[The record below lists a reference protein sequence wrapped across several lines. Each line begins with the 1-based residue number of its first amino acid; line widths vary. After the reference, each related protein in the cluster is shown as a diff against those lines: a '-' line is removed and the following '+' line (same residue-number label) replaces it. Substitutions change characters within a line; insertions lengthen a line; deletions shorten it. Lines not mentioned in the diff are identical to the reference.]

1 MPRKDN
7 PNLKTNE
14 EIALEKAMAAK
25 RRGATQQKASSSS
38 SPVATTA
45 DWKNPEF
52 VKAMIVSIGKQQGLS
67 DDEIAFALSI
77 AAKESG
83 FNVNAHNKGTAKVPE
98 NSYGVFQINT
108 DAHPDYT
115 GGLDPIQNITYGT
128 KFAANKLR
136 QAKGNVRIAA
146 RNYNGSGP
154 MAEKYSQ
161 EFIKNYYPKYSSDYK
176 QGKVASIDTG
186 RMVMPSMPIEGAM
199 ESEKERISQNYAD
212 VLKTARQQYD
222 WNNAKAAMDMYST
235 QYNEVVKNLQAQFP
249 AASQEQIAAAADK
262 YLEQIGYT
270 RDFVQKQI
278 DTLQGNNTAE
288 KVLNPQIAS
297 YNQASLDLQNQLAAA
312 NPYTRLA
319 QIAPIQNLE
328 PIDIEGLKRK
338 QESDTFGST
347 LLSMLDPNAPRVN
360 SADLAMRNAQQ
371 LDQAVKY
378 NQALAS
384 AKATGLP
391 MEYFLAGAGMDY
403 NTLGS
408 LGQNRLANQ
417 QALTNAYMSQVIPS
431 VNTATASM
439 ANNANTVG
447 AQYAQEGRL
456 AQQNLTDYNKE
467 ILKQNYDLAKTGL
480 TGVGNIANTA
490 LSGANQQGIANTYV
504 VPTVYGTAEN
514 NLTSR
519 LNTIENNARALETA
533 NLNAEQ
539 ERQKQQNQVNPVSLG
554 GQLVTAGVY
563 TQNPQLMNAGA
574 GVLLG
579 QTGLPADTMQDIL
592 SNTQGINRQQNSN
605 TINPMM
611 GGIGFIPPQ
620 MMFPQNN
627 NQNQ

>member
-1 MPRKDN
+1 M
-7 PNLKTNE
+7 
-14 EIALEKAMAAK
+14 
-25 RRGATQQKASSSS
+25 
-38 SPVATTA
+38 
-45 DWKNPEF
+45 
-52 VKAMIVSIGKQQGLS
+52 
-67 DDEIAFALSI
+67 
-77 AAKESG
+77 
-83 FNVNAHNKGTAKVPE
+83 
-98 NSYGVFQINT
+98 
-108 DAHPDYT
+108 
-115 GGLDPIQNITYGT
+115 
-128 KFAANKLR
+128 
-136 QAKGNVRIAA
+136 
-146 RNYNGSGP
+146 
-154 MAEKYSQ
+154 
-161 EFIKNYYPKYSSDYK
+161 
-176 QGKVASIDTG
+176 
-186 RMVMPSMPIEGAM
+186 
-199 ESEKERISQNYAD
+199 
-212 VLKTARQQYD
+212 
-222 WNNAKAAMDMYST
+222 
-235 QYNEVVKNLQAQFP
+235 
-249 AASQEQIAAAADK
+249 
-262 YLEQIGYT
+262 
-270 RDFVQKQI
+270 
-278 DTLQGNNTAE
+278 
-288 KVLNPQIAS
+288 
-297 YNQASLDLQNQLAAA
+297 QNQLAAA

-319 QIAPIQNLE
+319 QIAPME
-328 PIDIEGLKRK
+328 YV
-338 QESDTFGST
+338 
-347 LLSMLDPNAPRVN
+347 DPNRVKQLQDQKAVMDILGRSMGTG
-360 SADLAMRNAQQ
+360 SAYDWAAHEQNKVKTAQAIN
-371 LDQAVKY
+371 LS
-378 NQALAS
+378 N
-384 AKATGLP
+384 ATGLP

-447 AQYAQEGRL
+447 TQYAQEGRL
-456 AQQNLTDYNKE
+456 AQQNLIDYNKE

-480 TGVGNIANTA
+480 TGVGNITNTA

-539 ERQKQQNQVNPVSLG
+539 ERQKAAQNAVNPVSLG

-579 QTGLPADTMQDIL
+579 QTGLPADTMQNIL

-605 TINPMM
+605 AINPMM